1 MIKIF
6 ILDHHKIIR
15 EGLKMI
21 LKAETDIAVVG
32 EAHSAL
38 ELQQKIPIQ
47 SCDILLLDMDIPERS
62 GLELMGDIKKK
73 YPKLQILAL
82 SMKAEDR
89 HAFRILKSGAVGY
102 LCKDSV
108 YEELVRAIRRIHTNG
123 RYLSERLTEQLAMSI
138 ASENQVKPHEQLS
151 NREMETLFLLASGKK
166 IKEIAEELTL
176 SVSTIFTFRARI
188 FEKLDIKTNTELMHY
203 ALRNNLIDLNK
214 VYS

>member
-6 ILDHHKIIR
+6 IADYHKIIR
-15 EGLKMI
+15 EGLKLI
-21 LKAETDIAVVG
+21 LKVETDLTVVG

-38 ELQQKIPIQ
+38 ELQQKI
-47 SCDILLLDMDIPERS
+47 STHTCDILLLDMDMPEKS
-62 GLELMGDIKKK
+62 GIELIGDIKKK
-73 YPKLQILAL
+73 HPKLKILAL

-108 YEELVRAIRRIHTNG
+108 YEELVTAVRRIHTNG
-123 RYLSERLTEQLAMSI
+123 RYLSERLREQLANSI

-151 NREMETLFLLASGKK
+151 NRELETMFLLAAGKK
-166 IKEIAEELTL
+166 VKEIAEELTL

-188 FEKLDIKTNTELMHY
+188 FEKLEIKSNAELMRY
-203 ALRNNLIDLNK
+203 AISNNLIDLNK